1 MKKIL
6 LAVGLFFV
14 TSVSAESSFPAS
26 LRLKE
31 AEAIVASLTNENISA
46 QAKFDSLQELKLAL
60 KELKAEIKEM
70 EKEEGCG
77 EKVVAKKGSKRWFLI
92 KWATITC
99 AALGLVYAGA
109 HYHEKIDGINGWC
122 KNICEKFKTM
132 PNLSENLKE
141 AAKEHSTGSSNKGAS
156 GGTAAAWGQNHS

>member
-31 AEAIVASLTNENISA
+31 AEAIVASLTNDNISD
-46 QAKFDSLQELKLAL
+46 QAKLDLLQELKLAL

-70 EKEEGCG
+70 EQEEGCG

-109 HYHEKIDGINGWC
+109 HYHKPIKRISVEKIEKC
-122 KNICEKFKTM
+122 KEFCTFMKDKC
-132 PNLSENLKE
+132 LSLFN
-141 AAKEHSTGSSNKGAS
+141 SNKIKNPKS
-156 GGTAAAWGQNHS
+156 